1 MNRKLVGLAGA
12 VVAALLASATVAVS
26 PATAAATGCESN
38 NTDVLI
44 WTDLD
49 RAQAFKSWALTF
61 NRKSTSICVTV
72 VGKDG
77 GLDKLKTVA
86 DVDAPDLFLSAH
98 DQIGKLQAEGKIQS
112 FTITNKSEFDARD
125 KDACT
130 LQGGGTYCLPMTV
143 ENIAL
148 FRNLKYV
155 PNAPATMTAMLADS
169 TKFLKS
175 HKSAKYTLGVSP
187 GDAYHMYP
195 LFSGLGGYVFGGHAG
210 SWKPNDI
217 GVANAKF
224 IKNAPQID
232 SWYSKK
238 LINANVTGA
247 QSESDFIAGKIPYL
261 ITGPW
266 NLDKLRLA
274 NVDYAISAF
283 PTIVP
288 GIKSVPFYG
297 VQGMM
302 MTKWA
307 SPDKHNNKTAVLTV
321 LTGIDG
327 LSRKTAQL
335 SLSNSLIRTPANM
348 KARSSF
354 KDEDSNAMSAAGV
367 GAIPMP
373 SIPQLGFFWNDL
385 PIAWK
390 PTAAKPKAVA
400 RFKAAAAAMKS
411 GH

>member
-12 VVAALLASATVAVS
+12 VITALLASATVAVA
-26 PATAAATGCESN
+26 PANAANGCESN

-49 RAQAFKSWALTF
+49 RAQAYKAWALVF

-72 VGKDG
+72 IGKDG
-77 GLDKLKTVA
+77 GKDKLATVA
-86 DVDAPDLFLSAH
+86 DIDAPDLFLSAH
-98 DQIGKLQAEGKIQS
+98 DQIGSLQSTGTIQS

-125 KDACT
+125 KQACT

-148 FRNLKYV
+148 FRNVKFV
-155 PNAPATMTAMLADS
+155 PKAPATMTAMLADS
-169 TKFLKS
+169 AKFIKG
-175 HKSAKYTLGVSP
+175 HKTAKYTLGVSP

-195 LFSGLGGYVFGGHAG
+195 LFSGLGGYVFGGKAG
-210 SWKPNDI
+210 AWKPTDI

-232 SWYSKK
+232 TWYSKK

-274 NVDYAISAF
+274 NVNYAISAF

-302 MTKWA
+302 LTKWA
-307 SPDKHNNKTAVLTV
+307 SPAKHDNKTAALTV
-321 LTGIDG
+321 LTGING
-327 LSRKTAQL
+327 LARKDAQL
-335 SLSNSLIRTPANM
+335 LLSNSLIRTPANM
-348 KARSSF
+348 KARASF
-354 KDEDSNAMSAAGV
+354 RDEDSSAFLAAGI
-367 GAIPMP
+367 GGIPMP
-373 SIPQLGFFWNDL
+373 SIPQMGLFWSDVAT
-385 PIAWK
+385 AWK
-390 PTAAKPKAVA
+390 PTVAKPKAVA
-400 RFKAAAAAMKS
+400 RFKTASAAMKS